1 MNDFDTDDLQTWE
14 SDDGTEFEFS
24 LNRLQAVRESMTED
38 YQKRLNDLEDLMEST
53 TNGVQKET
61 LMDDYKAIV
70 SEWHLI
76 EEDGNF
82 VTNLWESKYADG
94 YYQFP
99 EVLIV
104 VRCNEDPE
112 IFTTLNEDW
121 IDVPTDGCQYE
132 G

>member
-121 IDVPTDGCQYE
+121 IDVPTDGC
-132 G
+132 

>member
-53 TNGVQKET
+53 TNRVQKET

-121 IDVPTDGCQYE
+121 IDVPTDGC
-132 G
+132 